1 MTQSSDP
8 DPYKKWRHGRPAY
21 LLDPLTV
28 DGPAGQVPKLLE
40 VGAGLQDGVEG
51 GNGEVG
57 RLVHVETLKPHPGK
71 TREKRIHYCLVPNL
85 ATTTFEGSTCPK
97 CTLQVH

>member
-1 MTQSSDP
+1 M
-8 DPYKKWRHGRPAY
+8 
-21 LLDPLTV
+21 
-28 DGPAGQVPKLLE
+28 
-40 VGAGLQDGVEG
+40 
-51 GNGEVG
+51 G